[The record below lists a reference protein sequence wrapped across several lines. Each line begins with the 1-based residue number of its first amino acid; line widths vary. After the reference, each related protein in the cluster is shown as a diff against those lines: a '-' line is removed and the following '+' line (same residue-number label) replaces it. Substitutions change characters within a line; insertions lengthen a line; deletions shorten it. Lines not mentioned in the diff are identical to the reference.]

1 MRRLFFIFV
10 IIVLFGTVVMN
21 IIYLRKISQYM
32 NIQTKSLLQREEEN
46 SFDEFKDKVLKM
58 LERIEKKLKKK

>member
-1 MRRLFFIFV
+1 
-10 IIVLFGTVVMN
+10 
-21 IIYLRKISQYM
+21 M